1 MISEGRVGV
10 VSKVS
15 LIIEYW
21 IEQKKM
27 CEMYQNVDLIYFT
40 IDLFLIVSYRS
51 GHRRRGDADPW

>member
-40 IDLFLIVSYRS
+40 IDLF
-51 GHRRRGDADPW
+51 